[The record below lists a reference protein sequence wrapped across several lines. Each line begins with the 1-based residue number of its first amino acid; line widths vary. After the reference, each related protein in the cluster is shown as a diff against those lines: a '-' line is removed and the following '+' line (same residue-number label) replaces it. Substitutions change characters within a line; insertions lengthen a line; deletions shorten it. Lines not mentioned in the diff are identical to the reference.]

1 MSNNKNKRQQTNNKR
16 KTRQRLV
23 RRDQLGGDTARGLVG
38 MPTTWPGSSATMP
51 GRAHVRLV
59 TEVFPTPDKR
69 PFSSTGFATW
79 SSHVHNILSSYQYF
93 RVVSADVEVVV
104 SGGAASTYSVA
115 FNVSNASNWDANPVA
130 VLNDDYAG
138 VATAMVRP
146 KLSTPKAYWDG
157 RSQPWYSYLSD
168 GQTDFKAPYCVAGMI
183 SLNGSGASETTVIGY
198 LVADLVVEFHTLV

>member
-1 MSNNKNKRQQTNNKR
+1 MSNSKSKQNNKR
-16 KTRQRLV
+16 KTRQRPP
-23 RRDQLGGDTARGLVG
+23 RRSQASGDTARGLVG
-38 MPTTWPGSSATMP
+38 MPTTWPGSSAALP

-69 PFSSTGFATW
+69 AFSATGFSTW
-79 SSHVHNILSSYQYF
+79 SSHVDNILSSYQFF
-93 RVVSADVEVVV
+93 RIASADVEVVV

-115 FNVSNASNWDANPVA
+115 FNVSNASNWDSNPVA

-157 RSQPWYSYLSD
+157 RSQPWYSYLTD
-168 GQTDFKAPYCVAGMI
+168 GSTDFKAPTCVAGMI